1 MTSGRA
7 SRTAGSSVSG
17 RARSPAG
24 CERRDIGITSCPAAA
39 TAAATADPMYPVEPM
54 MSTRTIE
61 SVPVRHTSPM
71 IRRAELPDRDEL
83 LQLIREFY
91 AVDRHEFDV
100 ERVAR
105 GLDPLLA
112 DDTHGQVWLINKSGY
127 AVVTWGWSLESGGR
141 EALLDEIYVRD
152 RGRGVGRELLTHAM
166 AAAAK
171 AGAIRMFLETEAH
184 NERVRAFYA
193 SLGFATED
201 STWMSADL

>member
-1 MTSGRA
+1 
-7 SRTAGSSVSG
+7 
-17 RARSPAG
+17 
-24 CERRDIGITSCPAAA
+24 
-39 TAAATADPMYPVEPM
+39 
-54 MSTRTIE
+54 
-61 SVPVRHTSPM
+61 M

>member
-1 MTSGRA
+1 
-7 SRTAGSSVSG
+7 
-17 RARSPAG
+17 
-24 CERRDIGITSCPAAA
+24 
-39 TAAATADPMYPVEPM
+39 
-54 MSTRTIE
+54 
-61 SVPVRHTSPM
+61 M
-71 IRRAELPDRDEL
+71 IRRAELPDRDEM
-83 LQLIREFY
+83 LQLFREFY

-100 ERVAR
+100 ERVTR

-166 AAAAK
+166 AAAAQ